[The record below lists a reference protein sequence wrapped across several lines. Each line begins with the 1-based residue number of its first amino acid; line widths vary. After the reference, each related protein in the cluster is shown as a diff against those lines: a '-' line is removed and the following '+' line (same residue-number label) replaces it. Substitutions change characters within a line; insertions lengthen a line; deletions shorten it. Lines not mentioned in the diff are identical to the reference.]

1 MKIYKSKDELKK
13 EIEKSYKKYIDEFDD
28 IPNKLKNKKNL
39 EVDRTP
45 AENLAYQVGWTTL
58 LLKWEN
64 NYKLGIKEKTP
75 CDKFKWNQ
83 LGDLYQWFTNEYANL
98 SLLKLK
104 EILSKN
110 IENIYHMIDN
120 MTEDELFTPHQR
132 EWADEATKNAVW
144 EVYKF
149 IHINTVAPFG
159 TFRTKIRKWKKLEL
173 GKNK

>member
-39 EVDRTP
+39 EVDRTS
-45 AENLAYQVGWTTL
+45 AENLAYQ
-58 LLKWEN
+58 
-64 NYKLGIKEKTP
+64 EKTP

-83 LGDLYQWFTNEYANL
+83 LGDLYQWFTNEYTNL

-110 IENIYHMIDN
+110 IGNIYHMIDN
-120 MTEDELFTPHQR
+120 MTEDE
-132 EWADEATKNAVW
+132 
-144 EVYKF
+144 
-149 IHINTVAPFG
+149 
-159 TFRTKIRKWKKLEL
+159 
-173 GKNK
+173 